1 LGKGRRTRRIAVA
14 CVIGA
19 AGALAATPAV
29 AGAQAP
35 PEDDRFEVTLLDKNI
50 TQGIRIAA
58 APDGRVLLAERDGRL
73 KIFKPDTGATV
84 VAGQIPTGVPGE
96 LGFVGLA
103 VAPDFATTKNIF
115 VHYVPLTPPY
125 ATSRISRVSRFTLDG
140 DTLDLTSEKRI
151 YDVQHP
157 SYAGGGHS
165 AGDLEFAPNGD
176 LYIATGDNTGCC
188 ASQGYPPMDE
198 RMAGEGG
205 SATRQIANDAQAT
218 SANTSNPMGK
228 ILRIHPLP
236 NPGATVGEGST
247 YSIPTGNMF
256 TGTEDGGGK
265 TLREIYA
272 MGLRNPFTIGAARD
286 NGEVWF
292 ADYGPDATLEHPTRG
307 PAGHVSMILQ
317 KQPAN
322 YGWPYCY
329 VPNKPYADWDYIN
342 QVSRGYYDCNNLV
355 NDSPNNLAPPA
366 GSFVNPGLR
375 DIPDYTPR
383 TMWWTYS
390 ANSPTT
396 PFDDLFG
403 GGSMAGPRY
412 QYDAANP
419 STAKFPEYFNDRY
432 FFFEWTTDW
441 VQTVSFNADGSIK
454 DRRPFLPIHTFIK
467 PMDMQFGPD
476 GALYVLAYGNG
487 WGANND
493 DTGLYR
499 VSYAAGNRKP
509 TVRASADK
517 DSGGAPLT
525 VNFDASGST
534 DPDEDPLSYSWDFT
548 NDGTPD
554 ATTAK
559 ATHTYTTPG
568 AVVARLTVT
577 DGKGG
582 SSVQNFPIVVG
593 NSRPVV
599 KIISPVD
606 GTPTE
611 LGQPM
616 PYKVSVTD
624 AEDGSAVDCTKVAVT
639 LSLGHNSHAHP
650 FETVTPGADCTGTV
664 TPDRTADH
672 TGNLYIFT
680 VLEATYT
687 DAGNG
692 AAPAL
697 TGVATGEYHPHTQA
711 TNVYPLGEGTGL
723 YTGQTF
729 MQGPG
734 HWFKFDN
741 YELSKV
747 GALTMSISSRGSGG
761 TMEVRAGSP
770 TGPLVASAV
779 MPDTKPPAS
788 LQRIYQVLTAPI
800 VHKPQGAVDLYFVTK
815 WTDPAQ
821 HPATEPFPEIFF
833 NTYTLVE
840 YPEVSAALDP
850 PAGDASNGWY
860 TTPVRFTMTS
870 IGFSAA
876 TREYRLDGGAWTTY
890 IDPVTIGA
898 PGAHTLE
905 YRGTNAAGTTEV
917 RRFAFTIGAVTGTPG
932 TVGGTVPPTLSLT
945 LGSAASFGAFTP
957 GVARTYTASTTATVT
972 SSAGDAALAVS
983 DPGHLVN
990 GAFTLPQPLQ
1000 VSLSKATW
1008 SAPVSNDAVTV
1019 GFTQRVEAT
1028 DALRTGAYSKTLTFT
1043 LSTTQP

>member
-1 LGKGRRTRRIAVA
+1 
-14 CVIGA
+14 
-19 AGALAATPAV
+19 
-29 AGAQAP
+29 
-35 PEDDRFEVTLLDKNI
+35 
-50 TQGIRIAA
+50 
-58 APDGRVLLAERDGRL
+58 
-73 KIFKPDTGATV
+73 
-84 VAGQIPTGVPGE
+84 
-96 LGFVGLA
+96 
-103 VAPDFATTKNIF
+103 
-115 VHYVPLTPPY
+115 
-125 ATSRISRVSRFTLDG
+125 
-140 DTLDLTSEKRI
+140 
-151 YDVQHP
+151 
-157 SYAGGGHS
+157 
-165 AGDLEFAPNGD
+165 
-176 LYIATGDNTGCC
+176 
-188 ASQGYPPMDE
+188 
-198 RMAGEGG
+198 
-205 SATRQIANDAQAT
+205 
-218 SANTSNPMGK
+218 
-228 ILRIHPLP
+228 
-236 NPGATVGEGST
+236 
-247 YSIPTGNMF
+247 MF

-272 MGLRNPFTIGAARD
+272 MGLRNPFTIGAAKS

-329 VPNKPYADWDYIN
+329 VPGKPYADWDYVGR
-342 QVSRGYYDCNNLV
+342 VSRGYYDCNNLV
-355 NDSPNNLAPPA
+355 NDSPEQPHAA
-366 GSFVNPGLR
+366 GRARSSTAACSTSR
-375 DIPDYTPR
+375 DATPR
-383 TMWWTYS
+383 TLWWTYS

-403 GGSMAGPRY
+403 GGAMAGPRY
-412 QYDAANP
+412 EYNAANP
-419 STAKFPEYFNDRY
+419 STTKFPECFNDRY
-432 FFFEWTTDW
+432 FFYEWTTDW
-441 VQTVSFNADGSIK
+441 VQTVSFNADGSVK

-467 PMDMQFGPD
+467 PMDMQFGAD

-509 TVRASADK
+509 TVKATADK

-525 VNFDASGST
+525 VNFDASRLDRSRRGRHAQ
-534 DPDEDPLSYSWDFT
+534 LRWDFT
-548 NDGTPD
+548 NDGTTD

-559 ATHTYTTPG
+559 AAHTYTTPG

-593 NSRPVV
+593 NTRPVV
-599 KIISPVD
+599 KIVSPVD

-611 LGQPM
+611 IGQPLT
-616 PYKVSVTD
+616 YQVSVTD

-687 DAGNG
+687 DKGNG

-697 TGVATGEYHPHTQA
+697 TGVATGEYSPHTQA

-741 YELSKV
+741 YELSKI
-747 GALTMSISSRGSGG
+747 GALTMSISSRGAGG

-788 LQRIYQVLTAPI
+788 LQRIYQVQTAPI

-821 HPATEPFPEIFF
+821 HAPNEPFPEIFF

-850 PAGDASNGWY
+850 PTGDASNGWY

-870 IGFSAA
+870 TGFSAA

-890 IDPVTIGA
+890 IDPVTISA

-905 YRGTNAAGTTEV
+905 YRGTNAAGTTAV
-917 RRFAFTIGAVTGTPG
+917 RSFAFTIGAVTDTPG
-932 TVGGTVPPTLSLT
+932 TVGGIGAGDALAHAR
-945 LGSAASFGAFTP
+945 LGGRDFGAFTP

-1008 SAPVSNDAVTV
+1008 SAPASNDVVTV